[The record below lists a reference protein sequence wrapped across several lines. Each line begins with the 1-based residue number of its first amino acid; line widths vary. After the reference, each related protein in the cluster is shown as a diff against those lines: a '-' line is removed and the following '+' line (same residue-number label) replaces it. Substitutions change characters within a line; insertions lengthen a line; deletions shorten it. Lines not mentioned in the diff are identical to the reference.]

1 MTVGA
6 DTMLNS
12 DFLAEVYVGLSD
24 GEYGWICSFTAPP
37 DQGEWAGRFYTATN
51 RQAAIIDATLDANNY
66 FCTAVLSGVNEHD
79 KMARSKAT
87 FSRLAV
93 LVVDDVDP
101 DSLLGGF
108 SYSVQTSPGKFQV
121 GIFIDQDD
129 PDCRSLPL
137 VDAVMAAL
145 SARGKLGGND
155 SSGNAAVRYC
165 RLPYGKNTKPRPA
178 GIWDVRLE
186 TWAPSVRWS
195 LADACEA
202 VGVNLDSLRAA
213 VERGAK
219 ATNTTGSGSAVGSVA
234 GDALAML
241 SAPLDQR
248 SYHDSL
254 IRMAASLVA
263 GGMYPGAAVEFLYSL
278 MDRVRPAGPPEE
290 VARWQA
296 RRAEIPRAVK
306 SAEKFA
312 PPDRAP
318 AQITVN
324 LRGANGANGA
334 NDGANSGAN
343 GANFAPAPID
353 WEVLER
359 QPPEPA
365 VFVVPGW
372 LPLRTTT
379 LLSANGGVGKSN
391 LALQLAVALS
401 AGAQWLGMDVVPSR
415 VLVISAEDEA
425 RTVHFRVAN
434 ICADMD
440 IALSALADRL
450 VVYDMAQADCVMWG
464 EHGATERLQWLADTI
479 ERHKPDVVIIDNSSD
494 VFAANENDRAA
505 VRGFMRSLNT
515 LAAHYCLAM
524 LLLAHVD
531 KASVRMGAG
540 LDTDSTF
547 SGSTAWNNSARSRW
561 AMVRDGEAIALRHE
575 KCNLGPRQD
584 ELRLEFDSAAKVFR
598 RFGNG
603 PASAAAAVLRNGHRA
618 AIMKLLAAAERAGQR
633 LSMSAQANNNAFLA
647 LKGSPDFPRIDRR
660 AFFAMLFEMQRDGL
674 VDEVEYTREN
684 RTKAKQVVLTDAG
697 KLRAASGSGA
707 PAMWK
712 G

>member
-1 MTVGA
+1 MT
-6 DTMLNS
+6 NS
-12 DFLAEVYVGLSD
+12 DFLAEVYAGLSD
-24 GEYGWICSFTAPP
+24 GDYGWICSFTAPP
-37 DQGEWAGRFYTATN
+37 DQGEWAGRYYQGTP
-51 RQAAIIDATLDANNY
+51 RQAAVVDAALESNNY
-66 FCTAVLSGVNEHD
+66 FCTSLLTGTNDAGQMVRG
-79 KMARSKAT
+79 KAT
-87 FSRLAV
+87 FLRLGA
-93 LVVDDVDP
+93 LVVDDINP
-101 DSLLGGF
+101 DDLLGGF
-108 SYSVQTSPGKFQV
+108 SWSIQTSPGKFQV
-121 GIFIDQDD
+121 GILLDADD
-129 PDCRSLPL
+129 PDCQSLPL
-137 VDAVMAAL
+137 IDAVMAAL

-155 SSGNAAVRYC
+155 FSGNAAVRYA
-165 RLPYGKNTKPRPA
+165 RMPFGRNTKPRPA
-178 GIWDVRLE
+178 GPWQVQLE
-186 TWAPSVRWS
+186 TWAPSVRWP
-195 LADACEA
+195 LADACSA
-202 VGVNLDSLRAA
+202 VGINLDSLRAA

-219 ATNTTGSGSAVGSVA
+219 ATNTIGSGSAVGSVA

-248 SYHDSL
+248 SYHDNI

-278 MDRVRPAGPPEE
+278 MDRVRPSGPPEE

-324 LRGANGANGA
+324 LRGANGAN
-334 NDGANSGAN
+334 DGANGAN
-343 GANFAPAPID
+343 GANFAPAPLD

-401 AGAQWLGMDVVPSR
+401 AGAQWLGIDVVPSR

-440 IALSALADRL
+440 ITLSSLSDRL

-464 EHGATERLQWLADTI
+464 ENGMTERMQWLADVI
-479 ERHKPDVVIIDNSSD
+479 DQHKPDVVIIDNSSD

-584 ELRLEFDSAAKVFR
+584 ELRLEFDANAKVFR

-618 AIMKLLAAAERAGQR
+618 AIMKLLATAERAGQR

-707 PAMWK
+707 PAMWR
-712 G
+712 GGAA